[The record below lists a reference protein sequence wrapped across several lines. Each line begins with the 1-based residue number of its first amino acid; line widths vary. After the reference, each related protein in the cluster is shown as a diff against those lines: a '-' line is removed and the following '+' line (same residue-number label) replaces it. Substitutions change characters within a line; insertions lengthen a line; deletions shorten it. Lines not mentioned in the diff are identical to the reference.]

1 MIDPTNFNFDTLDF
15 PKVVPQNKFNAPI
28 NQLSSPNKNKSFIVP
43 VVVIMLVI
51 GVIVVGRNFYN
62 DFFQNEKNLN

>member
-1 MIDPTNFNFDTLDF
+1 MIDPTNFNFDSLDIS
-15 PKVVPQNKFNAPI
+15 KLPQNKINAPI
-28 NQLSSPNKNKSFIVP
+28 NQSSSPNKNKSFIVP

>member
-15 PKVVPQNKFNAPI
+15 PKVVPQNKINAPI
-28 NQLSSPNKNKSFIVP
+28 NQSSSPNKNKSFIVP

-62 DFFQNEKNLN
+62 DFFQNEKNIN